1 MMKNTKEYV
10 DKSPLSEKVYQ
21 KLINKIVTGEI
32 APESRLREEHI
43 ANEYN
48 VSATPVRE
56 AFKRLASDGFIEI
69 IPYHGAI
76 VRGIDEKGIEDVYH
90 CRLALENL
98 ALEEAI
104 PRLTQNDIK
113 EFETLVK
120 KTESLSDMFGVAD
133 TNKKFHE
140 LIYEAANNK
149 SLTRLIESLNMVLL
163 RDMKFS
169 ASDESRK
176 REIINEHKVIITALK
191 YKNIEEAKKA
201 MRRHILNGKEY
212 IEKRKG

>member
-1 MMKNTKEYV
+1 MMKNAKEYV

-76 VRGIDEKGIEDVYH
+76 VRGIDEKEIEDVYH

-113 EFETLVK
+113 KFETLVK
-120 KTESLSDMFGVAD
+120 KTESLGDMFGVAD

-149 SLTRLIESLNMVLL
+149 TLTRLIESLNMVLL

-169 ASDESRK
+169 ASNESRK
-176 REIINEHKVIITALK
+176 REIINEHKDIITALK

>member
-76 VRGIDEKGIEDVYH
+76 VRGIDEKEIEDVYH

-149 SLTRLIESLNMVLL
+149 TLTRLIESLNMVLL

>member
-32 APESRLREEHI
+32 APESRLREEHT

-76 VRGIDEKGIEDVYH
+76 VRGIDEKEIEDVYH

-149 SLTRLIESLNMVLL
+149 TLTRLIESLNMVLL

>member
-76 VRGIDEKGIEDVYH
+76 VRGINEKEIEDVYH

-113 EFETLVK
+113 KFETLVK

-149 SLTRLIESLNMVLL
+149 TLTRLIESLNMVLL

-176 REIINEHKVIITALK
+176 REIINEHKDIITALK

>member
-1 MMKNTKEYV
+1 MKNTKEYV

-76 VRGIDEKGIEDVYH
+76 VRGIDEKEIEDVYH

-104 PRLTQNDIK
+104 SRLTQNDIK
-113 EFETLVK
+113 KFETLVK

-149 SLTRLIESLNMVLL
+149 TLTRLIESLNMVLL

-176 REIINEHKVIITALK
+176 REIINEHKDIITALK

>member
-76 VRGIDEKGIEDVYH
+76 VRGIDEKEIEDVYH

-113 EFETLVK
+113 KFETLVK
-120 KTESLSDMFGVAD
+120 KTESLSNMFRVAD

-149 SLTRLIESLNMVLL
+149 TLTRLIESLNMVLL

-176 REIINEHKVIITALK
+176 REIINEHKDIITALK